1 MNKKIIVFG
10 GTFNPPHNGHIELI
24 KQAVSLC
31 DLLYVIP
38 TYKVTHKDC
47 SFMFTPQQRYDMSK
61 LMCESINNNILKL
74 INYDDWIDSGE
85 HKQYN
90 YTFNVLN
97 DVKWKYPNDDITFL
111 MGMDCINTI
120 HTWYNYEQLINQFN
134 FIIFNRPNC
143 LPINNNLDNHLLN
156 KLKMS
161 INQDILNVDISS
173 SFIRNLI
180 NTNIND
186 IKRYVPNLIFEYIN
200 QINNNKKD
208 YVKNTTMVI

>member
-1 MNKKIIVFG
+1 
-10 GTFNPPHNGHIELI
+10 
-24 KQAVSLC
+24 
-31 DLLYVIP
+31 
-38 TYKVTHKDC
+38 
-47 SFMFTPQQRYDMSK
+47 
-61 LMCESINNNILKL
+61 
-74 INYDDWIDSGE
+74 
-85 HKQYN
+85 
-90 YTFNVLN
+90 
-97 DVKWKYPNDDITFL
+97 
-111 MGMDCINTI
+111 MDCINTI